1 MVVVILERVPVSL
14 RGELTKWLIEPRAG
28 VFVGQ
33 ISAAVRDRL
42 WLKACEQSRNGA
54 ATMIYNAANEQGFT
68 IKNWGDPSRK
78 VVDFEG
84 MLLIQRPANPVDN
97 KS

>member
-1 MVVVILERVPVSL
+1 MVVMILERVPVSL
-14 RGELTKWLIEPRAG
+14 RGELTRWLIEPRAG

-42 WLKACEQSRNGA
+42 WLKVCEKSRNGA

-68 IKNWGDPSRK
+68 IKNWGDPSRN

-84 MLLIQRPANPVDN
+84 MLLIQRPANLVDN